1 MQQYSQAKGLWA
13 ITKASLL
20 VILKNPSSIF
30 FSLMFPL
37 VFVWIFGSFGGG
49 TTVFKIA
56 VDEKADT
63 TNPIYQQLKF
73 IPILKLVNYKNE
85 AEQNKDLEKGRV
97 SAVLNITKTSATQY
111 NCHLNYTSA
120 NKMDIAQVKPI
131 LENIAYSYQKNF
143 SPNYTPLVTVT
154 ESSYSI
160 RAYKQIDFVL
170 PGQIGFSILFSTL
183 FGIAFTFYTFREQ
196 LILKRF
202 YASPINKLNILIG
215 IGFSRLLFQLFN
227 VIALIII
234 GKLALGFT
242 LANGFST
249 FIQIII
255 LSLLLLFVLMGVGLI
270 FSSIVKQDSTIP
282 LLINLFALPQ
292 MLLSGTFFSIA
303 VFPAWMQTL
312 CKFLP
317 LTHFNLAI
325 RKLSF
330 EGLSLIDCWQHL
342 GVLSIWMAI
351 VYVLVYKY
359 FRWE

>member
-1 MQQYSQAKGLWA
+1 MQKYSQAQGLWA

-30 FSLMFPL
+30 FSLLFPL

-49 TTVFKIA
+49 TTVFKVAINA
-56 VDEKADT
+56 NTDT
-63 TNPIYQQLKF
+63 SNLIYQQLKF
-73 IPILKLVNYKNE
+73 IPLIKLTSYTNE
-85 AEQNKDLEKGRV
+85 IEQKTDLEKGRL
-97 SAVLNITKTSATQY
+97 SAVLTITKKETNQY
-111 NCHLNYTSA
+111 NLHLNYTSA
-120 NKMDIAQVKPI
+120 NTIDVAQLKPI
-131 LENIAYSYQKNF
+131 LENIAYSYQKSF
-143 SPNYTPLVTVT
+143 SPNYTPLVTIT
-154 ESSYSI
+154 ENSYSI
-160 RAYKQIDFVL
+160 RAYKSIDFVL

-215 IGFSRLLFQLFN
+215 IGFSRLVFQLFN

-249 FIQIII
+249 FIQIIA

-292 MLLSGTFFSIA
+292 MLLSGTFFSISI
-303 VFPAWMQTL
+303 FPSWMQFL

-330 EGLSLIDCWQHL
+330 EGLSLIDCWQHI
-342 GVLSIWMAI
+342 GVLGIWLIIIYA
-351 VYVLVYKY
+351 LVYKY